1 MKTVFYRKL
10 RLNFNDF
17 MRILIALICVLIL
30 TTCSSNSLNDE
41 NCQFLLDVTVNES
54 INLNFPQYSQLQ
66 FPSNPVY
73 IPNTGNGGVIITN
86 TGSGYAAF
94 DAADPNHIF
103 NACSVLTIEGLNA
116 KCGCDDENVYNLF
129 TGQPVNNGSLR
140 CSLKRYRVE
149 QNGNILVVFN

>member
-1 MKTVFYRKL
+1 
-10 RLNFNDF
+10 
-17 MRILIALICVLIL
+17 MRPLFALFCLLIL
-30 TTCSSNSLNDE
+30 TACSKNSLNDE
-41 NCQFLLDVTVNES
+41 NCQFLLDVSVNQS

-73 IPNTGNGGVIITN
+73 LPNVGNGGIIITN
-86 TGSGYAAF
+86 TGSSFAAF

-103 NACSVLTIEGLNA
+103 NTCSVLSIEGLNG
-116 KCGCDDENVYNLF
+116 KCGCDDENEYSLF
-129 TGQPVNNGSLR
+129 TGQPINNGELR